1 MVLMVGVVTAVSDN
15 VPVVVGLAVGTA
27 VSVATSIAVGTFVGA
42 TFSRLMTGVSVAGT
56 AVAGT
61 VSVGGGGAEVDALVA
76 TIAMAGGTAVGTRVG
91 TAGWDAVAQ
100 ADRKTSSTLWQSRA
114 KRKNDAGAAA
124 GLQTAPLGRGC
135 LVAADSFCAQ
145 DTRKESAATNNEF
158 VPCLF
163 KLDLSVVM
171 GG

>member
-1 MVLMVGVVTAVSDN
+1 
-15 VPVVVGLAVGTA
+15 
-27 VSVATSIAVGTFVGA
+27 
-42 TFSRLMTGVSVAGT
+42 MTGVSVAGT

-61 VSVGGGGAEVDALVA
+61 VSVGGGGAEVDGLVA
-76 TIAMAGGTAVGTRVG
+76 TMAMAGRTAVGTRVG
-91 TAGWDAVAQ
+91 TAGWLTVTQ
-100 ADRKTSSTLWQSRA
+100 ADKIKSSTPCKSKTKRKTFTGA
-114 KRKNDAGAAA
+114 AAA

-163 KLDLSVVM
+163 KLDLSAQDTRKESAATNNEFVPCLFKLDLSVVM